1 MTTTTLYHPSFPQWL
16 QQMPRRGLMFVLSS
30 PSGAGKTSLS
40 RALLEGDSQ
49 IQLSISAT
57 TRPMRPGEVN
67 GVDYF
72 FHSERDFLDMVS
84 EGKFLEYAKV
94 FGNHYGT
101 PSSFVEEKLGQ
112 GRDVIF
118 DIDWQGT
125 QKLRKKRPEDLVSV
139 FILPPSMAALEER
152 LRSRAQD
159 SDETVLRR
167 MTKAAGE
174 ISHWMEYDY
183 VIINQDFDH
192 SLMMLRSILAAE
204 RCKRVRQ
211 PGLEAFVEGL

>member
-1 MTTTTLYHPSFPQWL
+1 
-16 QQMPRRGLMFVLSS
+16 MPRRGMMFVLSS

-40 RALLEGDSQ
+40 RALLEGDNQ

-57 TRPMRPGEVN
+57 TRPMRPGEVD
-67 GVDYF
+67 GRDYF
-72 FHSERDFLDMVS
+72 FHTEREFLDMVS
-84 EGKFLEYAKV
+84 EAKFLEYAKV

-101 PSSFVEEKLGQ
+101 PAGFVEDKLAQ

-125 QKLRKKRPEDLVSV
+125 QKLRKKRPDDLVSV
-139 FILPPSMAALEER
+139 FILPPSMVELENR
-152 LRSRAQD
+152 LRGRAQD

-167 MTKAAGE
+167 MTKASGE

-183 VIINQDFDH
+183 VIINRDFDH
-192 SLMMLRSILAAE
+192 SLMLLRSILAAE

-211 PGLEAFVEGL
+211 LGLEGFVEKL